1 MSNTAN
7 KQWINLLANLLDAP
21 VVAPRGKSTRELLG
35 WKTLVPMDNPVIT
48 IRERN
53 LGYRF
58 MAAEAAWILSGD
70 NRVSTIGP
78 YSKAISNFSDDG
90 YQFFGA
96 YGPKIKMQMPYVA
109 AALVKDEYSRQ
120 AALTIWRESP
130 MPSKDIPCTISLQW
144 MIRDGQLECF
154 ANMRSS
160 DAWLGVPYDWF
171 NFSMVSAWLLILLRR
186 IHKPYENVSLGN
198 LHFYAG
204 SQHLYE
210 PEWEAANN
218 IVNGLTSE
226 FDVRPFYLHEFPEP
240 DFLTNH
246 LWDVAERN
254 TPLTSGWL
262 LETLP

>member
-48 IRERN
+48 IRERR

-70 NRVSTIGP
+70 TRVSTIAP
-78 YSKAISNFSDDG
+78 YSQAIGKFSDDG

-96 YGPKIKMQMPYVA
+96 YGPKIKMQLPYIVQS
-109 AALVKDEYSRQ
+109 LIKDEYSRQ
-120 AALTIWRESP
+120 TVLTIWRESP
-130 MPSKDIPCTISLQW
+130 MASKDIPCTVSLQW
-144 MIRDGQLECF
+144 MIRDGFLECF

-171 NFSMVSAWLLILLRR
+171 NFSMVSAYLLLILRR
-186 IHKPYENVSLGN
+186 YPVFHNLALGN
-198 LHFYAG
+198 LHFYAA

-210 PEWEAANN
+210 PEWEAANS
-218 IVNGLTSE
+218 IVNGLTGE
-226 FDVRPFYLHEFPEP
+226 FDVQPFYPHEFPEP
-240 DFLTNH
+240 DLLTNH

-254 TPLTSGWL
+254 IPLTSGWL